1 MKLAEHIKEHA
12 ALGLEEMIKKY
23 VRQGRAGGGASGS
36 LTSRGLTIQ
45 GTTDQVTVTPDTQQ
59 LLSQDRSWV
68 ISLPQAIAITS
79 SPTFVGLVL
88 SALTLGSILFAGIG
102 GVLSQDNATLFWNN
116 TDKRLGIGTNS
127 PQAGLHVVIQSGP
140 QIRVQDSAT
149 NAANKNGRYTVGH
162 YTNSE
167 EGLALIAG
175 TSTTSTGVVAIGG
188 GSSLTNAA
196 TSVTFYAAADNVT
209 TSGSLYATLSNLLFT
224 FGQNSSNVQISSTV
238 TGTGKLVI
246 RSGGTTSA
254 TNALVLEDSAG
265 TMLFTS
271 RSDGAYA
278 FKGGTVGLA
287 QNGYTTFAN
296 LSVDRTCDA
305 DTVLVTELA
314 DIVGTLIEDLK
325 TKGIIS
331 A

>member
-1 MKLAEHIKEHA
+1 MAQ
-12 ALGLEEMIKKY
+12 LGEAVSRDSITGPAYLNVKI
-23 VRQGRAGGGASGS
+23 GAGSFTSGS
-36 LTSRGLTIQ
+36 
-45 GTTDQVTVTPDTQQ
+45 
-59 LLSQDRSWV
+59 V
-68 ISLPQAIAITS
+68 I
-79 SPTFVGLVL
+79 
-88 SALTLGSILFAGIG
+88 FAGSDG
-102 GVLSQDNATLFWNN
+102 TLDQDNATFFWDN
-116 TDKRLGIGTNS
+116 TNKRLGIGTLS

-149 NAANKNGRYTVGH
+149 NATNKNGRYTVGH

-196 TSVTFYAAADNVT
+196 TSITFYAAADNTT
-209 TSGSLYATLSNLLFT
+209 TSGTLYATLSNLLFT

-265 TMLFTS
+265 IMLFTS

-287 QNGYTTFAN
+287 QTGYTTFTN
-296 LSVDRTCDA
+296 LTTNRTCDA
-305 DTVLVTELA
+305 DTALPAEIA
-314 DIVGTLIEDLK
+314 DILGTLIEDLK
-325 TKGIIS
+325 AKGIIS